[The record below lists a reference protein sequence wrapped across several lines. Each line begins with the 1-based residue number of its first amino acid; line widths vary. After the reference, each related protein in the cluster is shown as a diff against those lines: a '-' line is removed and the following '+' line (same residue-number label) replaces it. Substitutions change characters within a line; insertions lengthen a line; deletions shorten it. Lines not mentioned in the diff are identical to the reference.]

1 MLTGDLVRVR
11 ATREGLKVGFIDPD
25 QARMVEKAA
34 GILAAFQDNLGQSRA
49 VLDDALAEVEGDG
62 IDHKL
67 TRGLAKICLDRAE
80 FDTTSPMP
88 PVDLRKAVFALAA
101 RVGPVRS
108 VSFELAE
115 VDAAVMTEAALW
127 ERLSGELGIPA
138 ASLVRGLY
146 ADLPSEQ
153 TLMTLDVPELPG
165 LTGAEWLLHRY
176 NTALVQA
183 TLLRARSLTLTLV
196 DPAPGE
202 ARALFRALK
211 FHQLLAEVAV
221 EPGGYRITIDG
232 PASLFSQTTRYGSS
246 LAKFFPAIL
255 LLSTAWTLR
264 ASVLWGAKATT
275 LELSHTQTWRSHYRA
290 QGAWKS
296 REAQWFYERWGE
308 TVPDWTI
315 EEGGLPLDQGGEST
329 VIPDFTL
336 RRGGAPVY
344 VEILGFWRKGSLTRR
359 LETMRRHGP
368 RNLIIAASRKLFQDA
383 DPEALPEG
391 VLLFAE
397 VIPVKEVLR
406 MAIALLDAPTPRARN
421 ARKDTAPKG

>member
-25 QARMVEKAA
+25 QARLLEKAA
-34 GILAAFQDNLGQSRA
+34 SILAAFQDNIGQPRA
-49 VLDDALAEVEGDG
+49 VLDEALAEVEGDG
-62 IDHKL
+62 TDHKL

-88 PVDLRKAVFALAA
+88 PVELRKAVFALAA

-108 VSFELAE
+108 VALEPADE
-115 VDAAVMTEAALW
+115 DGAVMTEAALW
-127 ERLSGELGIPA
+127 ERLSAELGIPA
-138 ASLVRGLY
+138 ASLSRGLY

-153 TLMTLDVPELPG
+153 TLMRLDVPDLPESS
-165 LTGAEWLLHRY
+165 APEWLLHRY

-183 TLLRARSLTLTLV
+183 TLLRARSLTLTLAE
-196 DPAPGE
+196 PTPGE
-202 ARALFRALK
+202 ARALFRAIK
-211 FHQLLAEVAV
+211 FHQLLAEVFV

-232 PASLFSQTTRYGSS
+232 PASLFTQTTRYGAS
-246 LAKFFPAIL
+246 LAKFFPSIL
-255 LLSTAWTLR
+255 LLSTEWTLR
-264 ASVLWGAKATT
+264 ASVMWGARATT

-290 QGAWKS
+290 QGVWKS
-296 REAQWFYERWGE
+296 REAQWFYERWTE

-315 EEGGLPLDQGGEST
+315 EEGGLPIDQGGEST

-344 VEILGFWRKGSLTRR
+344 VEILGFWRKASLTRR

-383 DPEALPEG
+383 DPEALPDG
-391 VLLFAE
+391 VVLFAE

-406 MAIALLDAPTPRARN
+406 MAVALLESPAPRARKK
-421 ARKDTAPKG
+421 AAPTA